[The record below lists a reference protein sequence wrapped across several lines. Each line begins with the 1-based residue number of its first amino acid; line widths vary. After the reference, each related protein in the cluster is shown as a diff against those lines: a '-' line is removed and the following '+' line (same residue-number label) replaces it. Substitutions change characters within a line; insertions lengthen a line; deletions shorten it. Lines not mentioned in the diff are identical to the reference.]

1 MLLKLAWTATLF
13 AVGLARTG
21 SWEKAILDRWS
32 VQCTLLP
39 HPAPYPYELRRL
51 ANGEPSWHGVKQ
63 LFTCAPDPEWQEFF
77 KKLRA
82 QRIELEQTERTLN
95 PDRIGPAPQLRIGG
109 R

>member
-1 MLLKLAWTATLF
+1 MLLKLAWATTLF

-21 SWEKAILDRWS
+21 SWEKAILDQWS

-63 LFTCAPDPEWQEFF
+63 LFTCAPDPEWQAFF
-77 KKLRA
+77 SELRA
-82 QRIELEQTERTLN
+82 REAASPYNQSNRNSRGSGLIRKLQVG
-95 PDRIGPAPQLRIGG
+95 DH
-109 R
+109 